1 MEIIRK
7 AKPKDA
13 RRISALRRQTLETV
27 NKNDYPRP
35 ALEILK
41 KNYSPKSIL
50 ERMIARE
57 MFVLTDNNRILGTV
71 EFNPESGRV
80 QGLYIDY
87 RHMGKGYGA
96 MLMHHVEDFARSQKP
111 KKIKKIILYSTK
123 TAYPFYKKIGYKLVK
138 QGKPAYWTGPGFKSK
153 DIFMTKRV

>member
-13 RRISALRRQTLETV
+13 RRISTLRRQTLENV
-27 NKNDYPRP
+27 NKNDYPKP
-35 ALEILK
+35 ALEVLK

-50 ERMIARE
+50 ERMVARE

-87 RHMGKGYGA
+87 RYMGKGYGA
-96 MLMHHVEDFARSQKP
+96 MLMQYVEDFARSQKP

-123 TAYPFYKKIGYKLVK
+123 TAFPFYKKLGYKLANP
-138 QGKPAYWTGPGFKSK
+138 GKTTYWTGPGFKSK
-153 DIFMTKRV
+153 DIFMQKRV

>member
-13 RRISALRRQTLETV
+13 RRISTLRRQTLENV
-27 NKNDYPRP
+27 NKNDYPKP
-35 ALEILK
+35 ALEVLK

-50 ERMIARE
+50 ERMVARE

-87 RHMGKGYGA
+87 RYMGKGYGA
-96 MLMHHVEDFARSQKP
+96 MLMQYVEDFARS
-111 KKIKKIILYSTK
+111 KKVKRIILYSTK
-123 TAYPFYKKIGYKLVK
+123 TAQNFYKKIGYKLVK
-138 QGKPAYWTGPGFKSK
+138 QGKTTYWTGEGFRVR
-153 DIFMTKRV
+153 DIFMQKRV

>member
-1 MEIIRK
+1 MELIRK

-13 RRISALRRQTLETV
+13 RRISTLRRQTLETV
-27 NKNDYPRP
+27 NKNDYPKP

-50 ERMIARE
+50 ERMLAKE

-87 RHMGKGYGA
+87 RHMGRGYGA
-96 MLMHHVEDFARSQKP
+96 MLMQHVEDFAKS
-111 KKIKKIILYSTK
+111 KKVRKIILYSTK
-123 TAYPFYKKIGYKLVK
+123 TAYPFYKKIGYKLAK
-138 QGKPAYWTGPGFKSK
+138 PGKTTYWTGPGFKSK
-153 DIFMTKRV
+153 DIFMSKRV